1 MLRAAAVARQDHADD
16 TLARVG
22 GDEFTI
28 LLEDIRNPSDAVR
41 VAERIQ
47 QAVTAPMTLDRQE
60 VFITA
65 SIGIAVSGAVGC
77 AGEDLLRDADIA
89 MYRAKTA
96 GGDRCAVF
104 DATMHEHAVA
114 RLQLETDLRRA
125 IERQEF
131 RLQFQPIVSLDDHR
145 IVGFEAL
152 IRWQHPEQGLLSPAA
167 FLKVA
172 EETGLIARLDQWVL
186 REACA
191 AARRWNA
198 DATGP
203 APISVSV
210 NLSAQAFGQQDLV
223 RQVSETLRETGLDP
237 LALRL
242 EITESVA
249 MADAERARTVL
260 VALKQL
266 GVRISLDDFGTG
278 YSSLSYLQGFPVDTL
293 KIDRSF
299 VTGTDR
305 NDECREIIRTI
316 VNLARTLRLDV
327 IAEGAETA
335 AQVQFLEGLE
345 CRFLQGYFFSK
356 PMPIDQ
362 LSMLLPANSE
372 RERAA
377 ASPSRPKT
385 A

>member
-1 MLRAAAVARQDHADD
+1 
-16 TLARVG
+16 
-22 GDEFTI
+22 
-28 LLEDIRNPSDAVR
+28 VR
-41 VAERIQ
+41 VAALIKQ
-47 QAVTAPMTLDRQE
+47 SVAAPLMLDGQE

-125 IERQEF
+125 VERQEF

-152 IRWQHPEQGLLSPAA
+152 IRWQHPEQGLLAPAA
-167 FLKVA
+167 FLKIA

-191 AARRWNA
+191 TARRWNE
-198 DATGP
+198 DAAGA

-210 NLSAQAFGQQDLV
+210 NLSAHSFGQQDLV

-237 LALRL
+237 RALRL

-260 VALKQL
+260 VALKEL
-266 GVRISLDDFGTG
+266 GIRISLDDFGTG

-305 NDECREIIRTI
+305 NDQCREIIRTI

-335 AQVQFLEGLE
+335 AQVEFLEGLE

-362 LSMLLPANSE
+362 LSAFMTGASG
-372 RERAA
+372 RDRAK
-377 ASPSRPKT
+377 ASTSRPRT